1 VGKDKYVRIVFIQCP
16 KNPADVQAQDRE

>member
-1 VGKDKYVRIVFIQCP
+1 VGKDKCVRIVFIQCP